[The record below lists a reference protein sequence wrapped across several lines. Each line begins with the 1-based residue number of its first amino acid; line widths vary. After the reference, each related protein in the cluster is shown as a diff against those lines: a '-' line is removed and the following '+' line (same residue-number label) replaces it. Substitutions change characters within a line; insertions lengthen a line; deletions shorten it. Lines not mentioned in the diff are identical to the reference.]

1 MNRDISHSDFIG
13 LEFQATRHAEL
24 NGHQDKPNTRA
35 LWATLVV
42 YLVLMVGV
50 ISAVKFFVTGSVL

>member
-13 LEFQATRHAEL
+13 LEFQSTRHMEFD
-24 NGHQDKPNTRA
+24 HQDKPNTRA

-50 ISAVKFFVTGSVL
+50 ISAVKFFVTGAVW

>member
-1 MNRDISHSDFIG
+1 MNRDLSHSDFIG

-24 NGHQDKPNTRA
+24 NEDKPNTRA

-50 ISAVKFFVTGSVL
+50 ISAVKFFVTGVVW